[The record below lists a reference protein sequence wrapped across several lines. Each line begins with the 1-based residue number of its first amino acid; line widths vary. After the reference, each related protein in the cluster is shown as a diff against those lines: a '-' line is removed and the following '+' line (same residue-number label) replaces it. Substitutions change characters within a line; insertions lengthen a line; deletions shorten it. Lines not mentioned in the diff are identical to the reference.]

1 MANEKT
7 SEEKRDEFVEMLRG
21 FIDDVETDGFGYI
34 ELGGAY
40 IFCNKNYGE
49 IKIDL
54 GNGVN
59 LSSNIY

>member
-7 SEEKRDEFVEMLRG
+7 SEEKRDEFVEMLRD
-21 FIDDVETDGFGYI
+21 FIREVEDSGFGYI